1 MSGPGPTQ
9 RGTIAC
15 PKVYFLVQI
24 TGAVVGDLAF
34 CAPIDAASVR
44 SLKAAIS
51 FASYLDDE
59 EVYRDGRRLVTHAL
73 AAAISDTL
81 YSPVDGNPDVDFGL
95 EYAYSNGQLDLTIYE
110 ELADLPEHEA
120 QIDLSKLVAER
131 HLWERMT
138 TPLDYTDCD
147 TISRFSD
154 IDAKPTVLYQIAVL
168 QCQRYH

>member
-1 MSGPGPTQ
+1 MSGPGPAQ

-34 CAPIDAASVR
+34 CAPIGAASVR
-44 SLKAAIS
+44 SLKAAIAY
-51 FASYLDDE
+51 ASYLDAE
-59 EVYRDGRRLVTHAL
+59 VVYRDGQRLATHAL
-73 AAAISDTL
+73 AAAIVDTL
-81 YSPVDGNPDVDFGL
+81 RQPFDGTPDVDFGL
-95 EYAYSNGQLDLTIYE
+95 EYKYRDGQLDLSIYE
-110 ELADLPEHEA
+110 EFADSSENES
-120 QIDLSKLVAER
+120 QIDLREMVAER

-138 TPLDYTDCD
+138 VPLEYNDVD